1 MVAAGATNI
10 NGPTFAIDNPA
21 PMLAQARGAALKS
34 AKAQADF
41 YAQAAGY
48 RTARLLSIAES
59 NSGGQPPMPMLQS
72 ARFKADAAAA
82 TPVEPGQVSASVTLT
97 VQYALEK

>member
-1 MVAAGATNI
+1 
-10 NGPTFAIDNPA
+10 
-21 PMLAQARGAALKS
+21 MLAQARGQALKS

-41 YAQAAGY
+41 YAQAAGF
-48 RTARLLSIAES
+48 RTARLIAISES

-72 ARFKADAAAA
+72 ARFKADSVAA

-97 VQYALEK
+97 VQYALDK